1 MRASPDIITYPTHSQ
16 DKKKGYIMNKKPSV
30 ITTFMLSVC
39 TVLITA
45 GLSACSKNSDSSKST
60 VGSESSVSAEVKS
73 ETLTE
78 VSAKQYTAEIMPIAD
93 KFYSVYNRC
102 SLPVDSSVSVTDANG
117 FTYSPVE
124 SVYDTLD
131 ALKTDTEKYFT
142 PKYLESSFYLNLSD
156 DTAYYKDIDGKL
168 YENTDAVSDG
178 KNIWDAT
185 SCVIS
190 DISDTGFTATVPY
203 LDLYEASRSARIEF
217 VLDDGTY
224 KINNWEM
231 NLEVM
236 NGK

>member
-1 MRASPDIITYPTHSQ
+1 MKIKLLSLVVVTLSAAVLTACTSDAVSPDLSSTDTSSSAAASST
-16 DKKKGYIMNKKPSV
+16 DSV
-30 ITTFMLSVC
+30 AV
-39 TVLITA
+39 
-45 GLSACSKNSDSSKST
+45 
-60 VGSESSVSAEVKS
+60 
-73 ETLTE
+73 LTE
-78 VSAKQYTAEIMPIAD
+78 ESARETVKLTMPIAD

-142 PKYLESSFYLNLSD
+142 NEYLESSFYLNLSD

-178 KNIWDAT
+178 KNIWDTT

-190 DISDTGFTATVPY
+190 DISDTRFIATVPY
-203 LDLYEASRSARIEF
+203 LDLYEAHRNARLEF

-224 KINNWEM
+224 KIDNWEM
-231 NLEVM
+231 NLEAI
-236 NGK
+236 